1 MTKPQVGLLQ
11 CAAEKEYLPVQAQI
25 SDTPHLLLLMKRIF
39 FRDTAG
45 GDHHKLKTAR
55 DEWSKWRKDLLEKGF
70 VYVRHSKSC

>member
-55 DEWSKWRKDLLEKGF
+55 DGFLGMIQMQERCSGKGF
-70 VYVRHSKSC
+70 CVC